1 MLINNTPLKECYRLG
16 KYAAEHGLNHF
27 KSKNFK
33 EGTADTFESKYHVIN
48 DPAIKKHSPKKVLNI
63 KKGWRSHIVE
73 EVRYKNSKISDSN
86 YKLWDCNQY
95 QYCYSICKWFLK
107 HSKDESM
114 NRVISM
120 IL

>member
-48 DPAIKKHSPKKVLNI
+48 DSAIKKHSPKKVLNI
-63 KKGWRSHIVE
+63 KKGWRSILLKKLDTKIQKFLIVTINCGT
-73 EVRYKNSKISDSN
+73 VINISIAIPFAN
-86 YKLWDCNQY
+86 G
-95 QYCYSICKWFLK
+95 F
-107 HSKDESM
+107 
-114 NRVISM
+114 
-120 IL
+120 